1 MTRPPLKPKSNSGRI
16 RFLAGFFGLLFV
28 CLVLR
33 LTTLQVASSDYYKG
47 LAQDQHAFFAK
58 LSPLRGDIKISD
70 QLSPESYPVATNIE
84 ATLVYA
90 VPKDIKDAQATAK
103 ALAPIIGSTE
113 GDLASR
119 LSNLDRV
126 YVPLKHRLT
135 DSDKKAIEALNLSGV
150 HFDSERV
157 RFYPERQFLSHIVGF
172 LGYRSDSGSDQV
184 GVYGLERKY
193 DAILSGMAGGIRNQ
207 SAAGRWLFGSGG
219 DFIPAQNGNSL
230 MLTIDRAI
238 QMQAEQ
244 VLTKAVIDNLADG
257 GCITVMDPKT
267 GAILAMASNPSYDPN
282 EYSKV
287 ADQAVFINSCTSSS
301 YEPGSV
307 FKAVT
312 MAAGVEKG
320 VVGPDTTYDD
330 TGQVVVDGYTIKN
343 SDNKAH
349 GIQTM
354 TQVLEESLNTGV
366 IFVKDKIG
374 NSLFSDYVSKF
385 GFGSPTGI
393 DLPESTGNTNN
404 IKGNVQVNFDTASF
418 GQGISVTPL
427 QMVRAYAALANGGR
441 LPTPYVVAAQIT
453 PDGKTISTE
462 TKLSAP
468 VISEKTASTLGAMLV
483 SVVERGHGKRAAVK
497 GYYVAGKTG
506 TAQVAKKEGGG
517 YDPNNNIGT
526 FVGYAPVEDPKFV
539 MLVRVNH
546 PRTVQFAE
554 STAAPAWGQ
563 MAQFLLSYFNV
574 PPNRPV
580 K

>member
-1 MTRPPLKPKSNSGRI
+1 MTRPPLKPKNHSSRV
-16 RFLAGFFGLLFV
+16 RFLAGLFV
-28 CLVLR
+28 FLFICLFLR
-33 LTTLQVASSDYYKG
+33 LMTLQVASAEYYKG

-58 LSPLRGDIKISD
+58 LTPLRGDIKISD
-70 QLSPESYPVATNIE
+70 QLSPDSYPVATNIE

-90 VPKDIKDAQATAK
+90 SPKDIIDPITAAK
-103 ALAPIIGSTE
+103 ALAPLVGIAE
-113 GDLASR
+113 ADLVTQ
-119 LSNLDRV
+119 LSKKDKV

-135 DSDKKAIEALNLSGV
+135 DSEKKAIEDLKIAGV
-150 HFDSERV
+150 RFDTERV

-172 LGYRSDSGSDQV
+172 LGYRSDSGAEQV

-193 DAILSGMAGGIRNQ
+193 DAILSGVAGGVKAQ
-207 SAAGRWLFGSGG
+207 TTAGRWLFGSGG
-219 DFIPAQNGNSL
+219 DFTPAQNGNNL

-244 VLTKAVIDNLADG
+244 ILTKAVTDNLADG

-267 GAILAMASNPSYDPN
+267 GAVLAMASNPTYDPN
-282 EYSKV
+282 EYNKV
-287 ADQAVFINSCTSSS
+287 ADQAAFINSCTSSS

-312 MAAGVEKG
+312 MAAGVDKNQ
-320 VVGPDTTYDD
+320 VGPDTTYTD

-343 SDNKAH
+343 SDNKGH
-349 GIQTM
+349 GVQTM

-366 IFVKDKIG
+366 IYVKDKIG
-374 NSLFSDYVSKF
+374 NATFLDYVKKF
-385 GFGSPTGI
+385 GFGDATGI
-393 DLPESTGNTNN
+393 DLPESTGNIANL
-404 IKGNVQVNFDTASF
+404 KGNVEVNFDTASF

-427 QMVRAYAALANGGR
+427 QMVRAYAAIANGGR

-462 TKLSAP
+462 PKLSAP
-468 VISEKTASTLGAMLV
+468 IISEKTANTLGAMLV
-483 SVVERGHGKRAAVK
+483 SVVERGHGKRAGVK

-506 TAQVAKKEGGG
+506 TAQVAKKNGPG

-574 PPNRPV
+574 PPNRPI

>member
-219 DFIPAQNGNSL
+219 DFIPAQNGNNL

>member
-58 LSPLRGDIKISD
+58 LNPLRGDIKISD

-90 VPKDIKDAQATAK
+90 VPKDIKDVQATAK
-103 ALAPIIGSTE
+103 ALAPLVGSTE
-113 GDLASR
+113 AELSSR
-119 LSNLDRV
+119 LSNLDKV

-150 HFDSERV
+150 HFDAERV

-193 DAILSGMAGGIRNQ
+193 DAILSGTAGGVRNQ

-219 DFIPAQNGNSL
+219 DFIPAQNGNNL

-244 VLTKAVIDNLADG
+244 VLTKAVTDNLADG

-267 GAILAMASNPSYDPN
+267 GAILAMASNPTYDPN

-287 ADQAVFINSCTSSS
+287 ADQAAFINSCTSSS

-312 MAAGVEKG
+312 MAAGVERG
-320 VVGPDTTYDD
+320 AVGPDTTYND

-343 SDNKAH
+343 SDNKGH

-374 NSLFSDYVSKF
+374 NSLFSEYVSKF

-393 DLPESTGNTNN
+393 DLPESTGNINN
-404 IKGNVQVNFDTASF
+404 IKGNVEVNFDTASF

-453 PDGKTISTE
+453 PEGKTISTE
-462 TKLSAP
+462 TKLSPP
-468 VISEKTASTLGAMLV
+468 VVSEKTASTLGAMLV

-574 PPNRPV
+574 PPNRLI

>member
-119 LSNLDRV
+119 FSNLDRV

-219 DFIPAQNGNSL
+219 DFIPAQNGNNL